1 MSRSFRPWIVL
12 AVFALAAFVL
22 LKPASTMGADF
33 GGFPQEWFWHED
45 DAARAKHLPL
55 LGKPM
60 PPLQVADPLVEK
72 FEPGD
77 LKGKIV
83 VLDFWATW
91 CGPCIKAI
99 PHNNAMAEKYKD
111 RNVMVIGICTANGQE
126 KYRQVVETRGVKYPS
141 VRDLESKT
149 AESYA
154 VQWYPTYVVIDRS
167 GNVRAIGVATDK
179 VEAVIDRLLEEDKK

>member
-1 MSRSFRPWIVL
+1 MTRGSRPWIVL
-12 AVFALAAFVL
+12 AVFALASVAL
-22 LKPASTMGADF
+22 LRPARSLGADF
-33 GGFPQEWFWHED
+33 GGFPQDWFWHPD
-45 DAARAKHLPL
+45 DEARAKHLPL

-72 FEPGD
+72 FVPGD

-99 PHNNAMAEKYKD
+99 PHNNELAAKYKERD
-111 RNVMVIGICTANGQE
+111 VMLIGICTANGQE
-126 KYRQVVETRGVKYPS
+126 KYQQVVEGRGVKYPS
-141 VRDLESKT
+141 VRDPDSKT
-149 AESYA
+149 AESFN
-154 VQWYPTYVVIDRS
+154 VMWYPTYVVVDRK

-179 VEAVIDRLLEEDKK
+179 VEAVIERLLAEDKK